1 MVQMSSDFT
10 PAKEVCREG
19 NIIIYMDGLVSVP
32 LGGKKKKGAL
42 YIDTQKSVKYVLGK
56 FVD

>member
-1 MVQMSSDFT
+1 MVQMPSDLT

-32 LGGKKKKGAL
+32 LGEKKKK
-42 YIDTQKSVKYVLGK
+42 VLSILTLK
-56 FVD
+56 NL

>member
-1 MVQMSSDFT
+1 MVQMPSDLT
-10 PAKEVCREG
+10 LAKEICREG

-32 LGGKKKKGAL
+32 LGEKKKGAL